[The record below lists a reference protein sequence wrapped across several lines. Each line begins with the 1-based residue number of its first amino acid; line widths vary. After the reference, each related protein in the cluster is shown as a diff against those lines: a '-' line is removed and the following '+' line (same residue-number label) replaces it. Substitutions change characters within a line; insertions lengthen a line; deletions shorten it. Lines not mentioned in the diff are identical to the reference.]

1 MLLFRGG
8 WLIGTNDLKL
18 GVGIWML
25 LLTTFRLMNWQ
36 AIGEINLQGSF
47 VIFRVSIRSNWSLNF
62 YFEQEAEI
70 LKDLCDIFSYFSI
83 FVR

>member
-1 MLLFRGG
+1 
-8 WLIGTNDLKL
+8 
-18 GVGIWML
+18 
-25 LLTTFRLMNWQ
+25 MNWQ

-83 FVR
+83 FVRWIENRWILVIHDSNWRYAKKNNV